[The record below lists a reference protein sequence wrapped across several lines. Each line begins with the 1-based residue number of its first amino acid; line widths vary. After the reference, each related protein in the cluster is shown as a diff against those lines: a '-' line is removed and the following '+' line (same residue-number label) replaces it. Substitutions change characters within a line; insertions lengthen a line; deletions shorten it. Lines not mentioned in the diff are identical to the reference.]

1 LDRRVMGAGEGGTM
15 AVAGRLEI
23 RVAGEQWRPVRTLA
37 LCGPEDRCFA
47 VDVDDDGGA
56 RILFGDGVTG
66 QRPRVGEAVEV
77 IYRRGAGKT
86 VDVPPKG
93 SPPDVDATLVE
104 LFAQIGDL
112 LRSVQDQVASE
123 AYLETASGRSRV
135 VNSTELRRAIA
146 ASRGE
151 IGICITFHARS
162 SHRHSRRR
170 GHGVP

>member
-1 LDRRVMGAGEGGTM
+1 M

-23 RVAGEQWRPVRTLA
+23 KVAGEQWRPVRTLA
-37 LCGPEDRCFA
+37 QCGPEDRCFV

-56 RILFGDGVTG
+56 RILFGNGVTG
-66 QRPRVGEAVEV
+66 QRPPAGEVVEV

-86 VDVPPKG
+86 GDVPPRH
-93 SPPDVDATLVE
+93 SPADADATLVE

-112 LRSVQDQVASE
+112 LSGVQDQVASE
-123 AYLETASGRSRV
+123 AYLETATGRSRV
-135 VNSTELRRAIA
+135 VDATELRRTIA

-151 IGICITFHARS
+151 IGVCITFRARS
-162 SHRHSRRR
+162 SQRHSRNR